1 MGLKVLLLVGGS
13 HHDSPEIRSSLED
26 IFCDGGAHEVTQSED
41 LAILNT
47 EALEPFNVIVN
58 ATTDRLPEPSEH
70 YALLN
75 AVASGRGLV
84 VVHGGLASFWN
95 SQAYFGMVGS
105 KFAGKSLD
113 ERGAGDFWV
122 KLGPGRSTLGH
133 PITLGTA
140 QANVSRLSRSQSN
153 RVGNLLSHILLATGS
168 IVFAGPFIWML
179 MSSLKT
185 QYEIYNFPPTLLPE
199 SVQWMNYVVVF
210 RDQPFARF
218 IGNSM
223 FVSLCVTFGVIMT
236 SSLAGYSFARL
247 RFPGRDR
254 IFLLYLGTMM
264 IPGAVLLIPSY
275 ALMIELGW
283 RDSYYALIVPGLVSA
298 WGTFLMRQFMLNIPK
313 ELEDAAYIDG
323 ASRLRIYWTVIMP
336 VSKPVIATLAIFT
349 FMGVWNELLW
359 PVIILRTPE
368 MYTLPMGLARFQSRF
383 PNQTP
388 WHLVMAAS
396 TISVLPILIL
406 FMAGQKYYVQGIV
419 TTGLKG

>member
-1 MGLKVLLLVGGS
+1 MT
-13 HHDSPEIRSSLED
+13 
-26 IFCDGGAHEVTQSED
+26 A
-41 LAILNT
+41 
-47 EALEPFNVIVN
+47 
-58 ATTDRLPEPSEH
+58 LPES
-70 YALLN
+70 
-75 AVASGRGLV
+75 
-84 VVHGGLASFWN
+84 LAP
-95 SQAYFGMVGS
+95 A
-105 KFAGKSLD
+105 AADAPARL
-113 ERGAGDFWV
+113 
-122 KLGPGRSTLGH
+122 
-133 PITLGTA
+133 
-140 QANVSRLSRSQSN
+140 SRLSRSQSN
-153 RVGNLLSHILLATGS
+153 RVGNVLAHVLLAAGS
-168 IVFAGPFIWML
+168 IVFAGPFLWML

-185 QYEIYNFPPTLLPE
+185 QYEIYTFPPKLLPE
-199 SVQWMNYVVVF
+199 SVQWINYVVVF
-210 RDQPFARF
+210 RDQPLARY

-223 FVSLCVTFGVIMT
+223 FVSLSVTAGVILT

-247 RFPGRDR
+247 RYPGRDK

-283 RDSYYALIVPGLVSA
+283 RDTYYALIVPGLVSA

-313 ELEDAAYIDG
+313 ELEDAAFIDG
-323 ASRLRIYWTVIMP
+323 ASRLRIYWTVILP

-368 MYTLPMGLARFQSRF
+368 RYTLPMGLAKFQSRF
-383 PNQTP
+383 PNRTP

>member
-1 MGLKVLLLVGGS
+1 
-13 HHDSPEIRSSLED
+13 
-26 IFCDGGAHEVTQSED
+26 
-41 LAILNT
+41 
-47 EALEPFNVIVN
+47 
-58 ATTDRLPEPSEH
+58 
-70 YALLN
+70 
-75 AVASGRGLV
+75 
-84 VVHGGLASFWN
+84 
-95 SQAYFGMVGS
+95 
-105 KFAGKSLD
+105 
-113 ERGAGDFWV
+113 
-122 KLGPGRSTLGH
+122 
-133 PITLGTA
+133 
-140 QANVSRLSRSQSN
+140 
-153 RVGNLLSHILLATGS
+153 
-168 IVFAGPFIWML
+168 
-179 MSSLKT
+179 
-185 QYEIYNFPPTLLPE
+185 
-199 SVQWMNYVVVF
+199 
-210 RDQPFARF
+210 
-218 IGNSM
+218 
-223 FVSLCVTFGVIMT
+223 
-236 SSLAGYSFARL
+236 
-247 RFPGRDR
+247 
-254 IFLLYLGTMM
+254 MM

>member
-1 MGLKVLLLVGGS
+1 MT
-13 HHDSPEIRSSLED
+13 
-26 IFCDGGAHEVTQSED
+26 A
-41 LAILNT
+41 
-47 EALEPFNVIVN
+47 
-58 ATTDRLPEPSEH
+58 LPESWAAPAAET
-70 YALLN
+70 
-75 AVASGRGLV
+75 RT
-84 VVHGGLASFWN
+84 HG
-95 SQAYFGMVGS
+95 
-105 KFAGKSLD
+105 
-113 ERGAGDFWV
+113 
-122 KLGPGRSTLGH
+122 
-133 PITLGTA
+133 
-140 QANVSRLSRSQSN
+140 SRLSRSQSEK
-153 RVGNLLSHILLATGS
+153 VGNLLAHMLLITGS
-168 IVFAGPFIWML
+168 VVFAGPFLWML

-185 QYEIYNFPPTLLPE
+185 QFEIYYFPPKLLPE
-199 SVQWMNYVVVF
+199 SMQWQNYVVVF
-210 RDQPFARF
+210 RDQPFARY

-223 FVSLCVTFGVIMT
+223 FVSLCVTSGVILT

-283 RDSYYALIVPGLVSA
+283 RNTYYALIVPGLVSA

-313 ELEDAAYIDG
+313 ELEDAAFIDG
-323 ASRLRIYWTVIMP
+323 SSRLRIYWTIIMP

-368 MYTLPMGLARFQSRF
+368 MYTLPMGLAKFQSRF

>member
-1 MGLKVLLLVGGS
+1 MT
-13 HHDSPEIRSSLED
+13 
-26 IFCDGGAHEVTQSED
+26 A
-41 LAILNT
+41 
-47 EALEPFNVIVN
+47 
-58 ATTDRLPEPSEH
+58 LPESWAAPAAET
-70 YALLN
+70 
-75 AVASGRGLV
+75 RT
-84 VVHGGLASFWN
+84 HG
-95 SQAYFGMVGS
+95 
-105 KFAGKSLD
+105 
-113 ERGAGDFWV
+113 
-122 KLGPGRSTLGH
+122 
-133 PITLGTA
+133 
-140 QANVSRLSRSQSN
+140 SRLSRSQSEK
-153 RVGNLLSHILLATGS
+153 VGNLLAHMLLITGS
-168 IVFAGPFIWML
+168 VVFAGPFLWML

-185 QYEIYNFPPTLLPE
+185 QFEIYYFPPKLLPE
-199 SVQWMNYVVVF
+199 AVQWQNYVVVF
-210 RDQPFARF
+210 RDQPFARY

-223 FVSLCVTFGVIMT
+223 FVSLCVTSGVILT

-313 ELEDAAYIDG
+313 ELEDAAFIDG
-323 ASRLRIYWTVIMP
+323 AARLRIYWTIIMP

-368 MYTLPMGLARFQSRF
+368 MYTLPMGLAKFQSRF

>member
-1 MGLKVLLLVGGS
+1 MTAI
-13 HHDSPEIRSSLED
+13 PESL
-26 IFCDGGAHEVTQSED
+26 ATPAAQTQ
-41 LAILNT
+41 T
-47 EALEPFNVIVN
+47 
-58 ATTDRLPEPSEH
+58 
-70 YALLN
+70 
-75 AVASGRGLV
+75 
-84 VVHGGLASFWN
+84 
-95 SQAYFGMVGS
+95 
-105 KFAGKSLD
+105 K
-113 ERGAGDFWV
+113 
-122 KLGPGRSTLGH
+122 
-133 PITLGTA
+133 
-140 QANVSRLSRSQSN
+140 VSRLSRSQSE
-153 RVGNLLSHILLATGS
+153 RYGDILAHILLATGS
-168 IVFAGPFIWML
+168 VIFAGPFLWML

-185 QYEIYNFPPTLLPE
+185 QYEIYLFPPKLLPE

-223 FVSLCVTFGVIMT
+223 FVSLCVTVGVILT
-236 SSLAGYSFARL
+236 SSLAGYSFSRL
-247 RFPGRDR
+247 RYPGRDR

-298 WGTFLMRQFMLNIPK
+298 WGTFLMRQFMMNIPK
-313 ELEDAAYIDG
+313 ELEDAAFMDG

-349 FMGVWNELLW
+349 FMAVWNELLW

-368 MYTLPMGLARFQSRF
+368 MYTLPMGLAKFQSRF

-406 FMAGQKYYVQGIV
+406 FIAGQKYYVQGIV

>member
-1 MGLKVLLLVGGS
+1 MTAI
-13 HHDSPEIRSSLED
+13 PESLATPAAE
-26 IFCDGGAHEVTQSED
+26 TQ
-41 LAILNT
+41 T
-47 EALEPFNVIVN
+47 
-58 ATTDRLPEPSEH
+58 
-70 YALLN
+70 
-75 AVASGRGLV
+75 
-84 VVHGGLASFWN
+84 
-95 SQAYFGMVGS
+95 
-105 KFAGKSLD
+105 K
-113 ERGAGDFWV
+113 
-122 KLGPGRSTLGH
+122 
-133 PITLGTA
+133 
-140 QANVSRLSRSQSN
+140 VSRLSRSQSE
-153 RVGNLLSHILLATGS
+153 RYGDILAHILLVTGS
-168 IVFAGPFIWML
+168 VAFAGPFLWML

-185 QYEIYNFPPTLLPE
+185 QYEIYLFPPKLLPE

-223 FVSLCVTFGVIMT
+223 FVSLCVTVGVILT
-236 SSLAGYSFARL
+236 SSLAGYSFSRL
-247 RFPGRDR
+247 RYPGRDR

-298 WGTFLMRQFMLNIPK
+298 WGTFLMRQFMMNIPK
-313 ELEDAAYIDG
+313 ELEDAAFMDG
-323 ASRLRIYWTVIMP
+323 ASRLRIYWTIIMP

-349 FMGVWNELLW
+349 FMAVWNELLW

-368 MYTLPMGLARFQSRF
+368 MYTLPMGLAKFQSRF

-406 FMAGQKYYVQGIV
+406 FIAGQKYYVQGIV

>member
-1 MGLKVLLLVGGS
+1 MT
-13 HHDSPEIRSSLED
+13 
-26 IFCDGGAHEVTQSED
+26 A
-41 LAILNT
+41 
-47 EALEPFNVIVN
+47 
-58 ATTDRLPEPSEH
+58 LPESLPTPAAE
-70 YALLN
+70 
-75 AVASGRGLV
+75 
-84 VVHGGLASFWN
+84 
-95 SQAYFGMVGS
+95 SQV
-105 KFAGKSLD
+105 
-113 ERGAGDFWV
+113 
-122 KLGPGRSTLGH
+122 
-133 PITLGTA
+133 
-140 QANVSRLSRSQSN
+140 NVSRLSRSQSN

-168 IVFAGPFIWML
+168 IIFAGPFIWML

-368 MYTLPMGLARFQSRF
+368 MFTLPMGLAKFQSRF

-406 FMAGQKYYVQGIV
+406 FIAGQKYYVQGIV

>member
-1 MGLKVLLLVGGS
+1 MTAI
-13 HHDSPEIRSSLED
+13 PESL
-26 IFCDGGAHEVTQSED
+26 ATPAAQTQ
-41 LAILNT
+41 T
-47 EALEPFNVIVN
+47 
-58 ATTDRLPEPSEH
+58 
-70 YALLN
+70 
-75 AVASGRGLV
+75 
-84 VVHGGLASFWN
+84 
-95 SQAYFGMVGS
+95 
-105 KFAGKSLD
+105 K
-113 ERGAGDFWV
+113 
-122 KLGPGRSTLGH
+122 
-133 PITLGTA
+133 
-140 QANVSRLSRSQSN
+140 VSRLSRSQSE
-153 RVGNLLSHILLATGS
+153 RYGDILAHILLATGS
-168 IVFAGPFIWML
+168 VIFAGPFLWML

-185 QYEIYNFPPTLLPE
+185 QYEIYLFPPKLLPE

-223 FVSLCVTFGVIMT
+223 FVSLCVTVGVILT
-236 SSLAGYSFARL
+236 SSLAGYSFSRL
-247 RFPGRDR
+247 RYPGRDR

-298 WGTFLMRQFMLNIPK
+298 WGTFLMRQFMMNIPK
-313 ELEDAAYIDG
+313 ELEDAAFMDG
-323 ASRLRIYWTVIMP
+323 ASRLRIYWTIIMP

-349 FMGVWNELLW
+349 FMAVWNELLW

-368 MYTLPMGLARFQSRF
+368 MYTLPMGLAKFQSRF

-406 FMAGQKYYVQGIV
+406 FIAGQKYYVQGIV

>member
-1 MGLKVLLLVGGS
+1 MMAF
-13 HHDSPEIRSSLED
+13 PESLAPPAAE
-26 IFCDGGAHEVTQSED
+26 
-41 LAILNT
+41 
-47 EALEPFNVIVN
+47 
-58 ATTDRLPEPSEH
+58 
-70 YALLN
+70 
-75 AVASGRGLV
+75 
-84 VVHGGLASFWN
+84 
-95 SQAYFGMVGS
+95 S
-105 KFAGKSLD
+105 KTG
-113 ERGAGDFWV
+113 
-122 KLGPGRSTLGH
+122 
-133 PITLGTA
+133 
-140 QANVSRLSRSQSN
+140 VSRLSRSQSD
-153 RVGNLLSHILLATGS
+153 RIGNVLAHVLLATGS
-168 IVFAGPFIWML
+168 VVFAGPFLWMV

-185 QYEIYNFPPTLLPE
+185 QFEIYYFPPKLLPQT
-199 SVQWMNYVVVF
+199 VQWQNYMVVF
-210 RDQPFARF
+210 RDQPFARY

-223 FVSLCVTFGVIMT
+223 FVSLCVTSGVILT

-254 IFLLYLGTMM
+254 LFLLYLGTMM

-283 RDSYYALIVPGLVSA
+283 RDTYYALIVPGLVSA

-313 ELEDAAYIDG
+313 ELEDAAFIDG
-323 ASRLRIYWTVIMP
+323 ASRLRIYWTVILP

-349 FMGVWNELLW
+349 FMGAWNELLW

-368 MYTLPMGLARFQSRF
+368 MYTLPIGLARFQSRF

-406 FMAGQKYYVQGIV
+406 FVAGQKYYVQGIV

>member
-1 MGLKVLLLVGGS
+1 MTAI
-13 HHDSPEIRSSLED
+13 PESLATPAAE
-26 IFCDGGAHEVTQSED
+26 TQ
-41 LAILNT
+41 T
-47 EALEPFNVIVN
+47 
-58 ATTDRLPEPSEH
+58 
-70 YALLN
+70 
-75 AVASGRGLV
+75 
-84 VVHGGLASFWN
+84 
-95 SQAYFGMVGS
+95 
-105 KFAGKSLD
+105 K
-113 ERGAGDFWV
+113 
-122 KLGPGRSTLGH
+122 
-133 PITLGTA
+133 
-140 QANVSRLSRSQSN
+140 VSRLSRSQSE
-153 RVGNLLSHILLATGS
+153 RYGDILAHILLATGS
-168 IVFAGPFIWML
+168 VIFAGPFLWML

-185 QYEIYNFPPTLLPE
+185 QYEIYLFPPKLLPE

-210 RDQPFARF
+210 RDQPFARY

-223 FVSLCVTFGVIMT
+223 FVSLCVTVGVILT

-298 WGTFLMRQFMLNIPK
+298 WGTFLMRQFMMNIPK
-313 ELEDAAYIDG
+313 ELEDAAFMDG

-349 FMGVWNELLW
+349 FMAVWNELLW

-368 MYTLPMGLARFQSRF
+368 MYTLPMGLAKFQSRF

-406 FMAGQKYYVQGIV
+406 FIAGQKYYVQGIV

>member
-1 MGLKVLLLVGGS
+1 MT
-13 HHDSPEIRSSLED
+13 
-26 IFCDGGAHEVTQSED
+26 A
-41 LAILNT
+41 
-47 EALEPFNVIVN
+47 
-58 ATTDRLPEPSEH
+58 LPES
-70 YALLN
+70 
-75 AVASGRGLV
+75 
-84 VVHGGLASFWN
+84 LAAPATETPT
-95 SQAYFGMVGS
+95 Q
-105 KFAGKSLD
+105 
-113 ERGAGDFWV
+113 
-122 KLGPGRSTLGH
+122 
-133 PITLGTA
+133 
-140 QANVSRLSRSQSN
+140 VSRLSRSQSD
-153 RVGNLLSHILLATGS
+153 RVGNIVAHVLLLTGS
-168 IVFAGPFIWML
+168 VIFAGPFIWMV

-185 QYEIYNFPPTLLPE
+185 QYEIYYFPPKVLPE
-199 SVQWMNYVVVF
+199 SVQWLNYVVVF
-210 RDQPFARF
+210 RDQPFARY

-223 FVSLCVTFGVIMT
+223 FVSLCVTSGVILT

-254 IFLLYLGTMM
+254 LFLLYLGTMM

-283 RDSYYALIVPGLVSA
+283 RDTYYALIVPGLVSA

-313 ELEDAAYIDG
+313 ELEDAAFIDG

-368 MYTLPMGLARFQSRF
+368 KYTLPIGLAKFQSRF

-406 FMAGQKYYVQGIV
+406 FIAGQKYYVQGIV